1 MKVVIPMN
9 LDSERDADIV
19 RWLEQQANRSAAMRD
34 AIRAHI
40 GQGVTLLDIYREIQ
54 DLKRRSFVVAVQ
66 PGSDGPEEPPE
77 AAANLDKLLGL

>member
-1 MKVVIPMN
+1 MKVVIPLN

-19 RWLEQQANRSAAMRD
+19 RWLEQQANRSAAIRD

-54 DLKRRSFVVAVQ
+54 DLKRRSFVAVQ
-66 PGSDGPEEPPE
+66 PGSGPEEPPE

>member
-1 MKVVIPMN
+1 MKVVIPLN

-19 RWLEQQANRSAAMRD
+19 RWLEQQANRSAAIRD

-54 DLKRRSFVVAVQ
+54 DLKRRSIVAVQ
-66 PGSDGPEEPPE
+66 PGSDRPEEPPE

>member
-1 MKVVIPMN
+1 MKVVIPLN

-19 RWLEQQANRSAAMRD
+19 RWLEQQANRSAAIRD

-40 GQGVTLLDIYREIQ
+40 GQGVTLLDIYREVQ
-54 DLKRRSFVVAVQ
+54 DLKRRSFVAVQ